1 MRVAGYVGS
10 FYSKILGL
18 GSGSFTVSIA
28 DLMTDTVDDV
38 NKHLDDVNKQNQS
51 IKKRKYS

>member
-1 MRVAGYVGS
+1 MSSAGYVGS
-10 FYSKILGL
+10 FDSKILGL
-18 GSGSFTVSIA
+18 GSASFTVSIA

-38 NKHLDDVNKQNQS
+38 NKHLDDVIKQNQS